1 MSARVT
7 ETEARA
13 AYIAMEGRRSAT
25 GVRQM
30 FMKEGRKVPS
40 LRTFGKWRA
49 KFKWRRLAAEHDAK
63 VSAGAA
69 DQIVKDATEK
79 VVTRASQFDTLATES
94 LKKAIAGLTEIDV
107 KGLKASDIR
116 SLAEVTERAA
126 KMYELLEGRAT
137 DRTDHVTRGKLDEQF
152 DRMRKE
158 IDERLTSVQT
168 FH

>member
-25 GVRQM
+25 GVRQK

-107 KGLKASDIR
+107 KGLKGIVK
-116 SLAEVTERAA
+116 VTVCRLISAFLHEANLLKLRRAA
-126 KMYELLEGRAT
+126 
-137 DRTDHVTRGKLDEQF
+137 
-152 DRMRKE
+152 
-158 IDERLTSVQT
+158 IDNLPRFRSVSG
-168 FH
+168 